1 MQNSDSEHPKNDID
15 DPSQL
20 EDAIT
25 YLVSDLSS
33 PLPEECLTTSPVP
46 NEQYVKAA
54 MISQHLP
61 PAVTQARKLGIE
73 TIDHYL
79 MVQGK
84 GNQNQKQE
92 SRTNNIKHESEESQE
107 NSGSSGKTITL
118 HEVTKQTHNVYSNL
132 QDEQSLPQTNS
143 IITTKETAVEP
154 CITTQRDL
162 RASHLQ
168 VSQNLNILS
177 PTAAVKDMVNV
188 SNSHNLC
195 NIKAERN
202 IDAYTHQQQPMMDPL
217 EKSVNNN
224 VIPDSKN
231 LPLKRIYSDED
242 IKTSCSKKRHSNNNV
257 AYASSDTNDDQQN
270 VSYIDCKPFIGE
282 VFSEPSSDF
291 NLYNNMN
298 PQSMKLAESPNSSLN
313 DVVADYQQ
321 MDTSIPFIPQTLD
334 DKFID
339 FPDLKD
345 DPLLSPSLDANP
357 GIELSK
363 VTLHTSTK
371 KVNKQILYI
380 AK

>member
-1 MQNSDSEHPKNDID
+1 MQGSDSEHSKNDID

-33 PLPEECLTTSPVP
+33 PLPEECLATSPVP

-92 SRTNNIKHESEESQE
+92 SKTNNNKHESEENQE
-107 NSGSSGKTITL
+107 NSRSSGKTITL
-118 HEVTKQTHNVYSNL
+118 HEVTKQTHNVYSSL

-143 IITTKETAVEP
+143 IITTKEPTIEP
-154 CITTQRDL
+154 CISTQRDL

-168 VSQNLNILS
+168 VSQNVNILS
-177 PTAAVKDMVNV
+177 PTAAVKDIINV

-195 NIKAERN
+195 NIKVECN
-202 IDAYTHQQQPMMDPL
+202 IDGYTHQQKPMMDPV
-217 EKSVNNN
+217 EKGVNNN
-224 VIPDSKN
+224 VTPDSKN
-231 LPLKRIYSDED
+231 FPLKRIYSDED
-242 IKTSCSKKRHSNNNV
+242 IKTSCSKKRHSNV
-257 AYASSDTNDDQQN
+257 AYASSDKNDDQQC
-270 VSYIDCKPFIGE
+270 VSYIDCKSFIGE

-321 MDTSIPFIPQTLD
+321 MDTSIPFIPQNSD